1 MEVSGYVGR
10 RILCKYWN
18 CSCVKQENYES
29 VYRELEDYYKIFKD
43 FGFDRISELK
53 IHKRNNSTN
62 AVNDLKKVYEDLTR
76 EVNDFHSIK
85 NLRLL
90 YIVTKFFLKIYKDD
104 PIISANIVFS
114 FQLMTYDSQCWKN
127 LLKRYNQRNEFCI
140 LL

>member
-1 MEVSGYVGR
+1 MEVLGYVGR

-62 AVNDLKKVYEDLTR
+62 AVYDLKKVYEDLTR

-85 NLRLL
+85 NLILL
-90 YIVTKFFLKIYKDD
+90 YIVTKFFLKLYIDD

-114 FQLMTYDSQCWKN
+114 FQLMTYDSQCWEN
-127 LLKRYNQRNEFCI
+127 L
-140 LL
+140 

>member
-10 RILCKYWN
+10 RILCKFWN

-43 FGFDRISELK
+43 FGFDSISELK

-62 AVNDLKKVYEDLTR
+62 AVYDLKKVYVDLTR

-85 NLRLL
+85 NLRLF
-90 YIVTKFFLKIYKDD
+90 YIVTKFFLKIYKDY
-104 PIISANIVFS
+104 PIISANIVLS

-127 LLKRYNQRNEFCI
+127 LLKRYDQRNEFCI
-140 LL
+140 LM